1 MWSLHTGRNRIL
13 FKKSIL
19 FPLPTAMNNHQYLN
33 AMQFKKNNECLVF
46 NEERLK
52 IKITIKKN

>member
-1 MWSLHTGRNRIL
+1 
-13 FKKSIL
+13 
-19 FPLPTAMNNHQYLN
+19 MNNHQYLN

-52 IKITIKKN
+52 IKLLSKKIENLIFLEKKKK

>member
-1 MWSLHTGRNRIL
+1 
-13 FKKSIL
+13 
-19 FPLPTAMNNHQYLN
+19 MNNHQYLN

-52 IKITIKKN
+52 IKLLSKKIENLIFLEKKNRLYNKKIKIQKLP